1 MKHRSRL
8 LLLDEHEEGKGGSG
22 GGAGDVITK
31 EQYDSLQAKLSQTL
45 DQVKTLSTTNE
56 EYSGKLKQIETEK
69 LNAEGNQAQIIE
81 NQKKEIETL
90 SSTTDSLK
98 NKFSMTLAKTSLVS
112 ALKSKG
118 CDYVD
123 DAISLYSNDL
133 KTIDVNKETFEADT
147 KSIESL
153 VSRIQKEKAFLF
165 KADAPGTSDLNQ
177 TKHKEQENKEGYI
190 AELSKAKNAHDV
202 ARIKEKYNRS

>member
-1 MKHRSRL
+1 MKHRSRF
-8 LLLDEHEEGKGGSG
+8 LLLDEHDEGKGGTG
-22 GGAGDVITK
+22 GGDSITK

-56 EYSGKLKQIETEK
+56 EYSAKLKEIETKK
-69 LNAEGNQAQIIE
+69 LSDEGNQAQIIE
-81 NQKKEIETL
+81 NQKAEIETL
-90 SSTTDSLK
+90 SSTADTLK
-98 NKFSMTLAKTSLVS
+98 NKFSLTLAKTSLVS
-112 ALKSKG
+112 ALKTKG

-133 KTIDVNKETFEADT
+133 KSIEVNKETFEADT

-165 KADAPGTSDLNQ
+165 KADVAGTSDLNQ
-177 TKHKEQENKEGYI
+177 TKHKKEENKEGYI